1 MATMATMATTVA
13 LVAYVAA
20 IRHIDR
26 IRTTM
31 LTQIECQQTLNTI
44 IVDDSLLTWM
54 EAFLNDRKAQGAA
67 SGTLRFYT
75 QKLKLFLDYCR
86 AQAVERIS
94 QITATFIRQ
103 YLLYLEESGHNPG
116 GMHAAF
122 RSLRAFLNWYEA
134 EAEPEEWSNAIH
146 KVKAPK
152 VPIEPLEPVSHE
164 TIASMIKTCN
174 RGTFIGDRDAAILLC
189 LLDTGA
195 RASEFLNI
203 DLEDLKQAS
212 GTILIRHGKGSKPR
226 EVYLGKHSRKLLRKY
241 LKHRYDDSPALW
253 VTHPRFGSE
262 RLGYDGLRA
271 IIHRRSV
278 DAKVEEPSLH
288 DFRRAFALAMLR
300 NGTDVYTLAK
310 LMGHEGI
317 AILQRYLKQTY
328 QDTEAAHR
336 RAGPVDNSGFFGLV

>member
-1 MATMATMATTVA
+1 M
-13 LVAYVAA
+13 LYVFKSRDA
-20 IRHIDR
+20 
-26 IRTTM
+26 RT
-31 LTQIECQQTLNTI
+31 LQVSN
-44 IVDDSLLTWM
+44 VDDYLLTWL
-54 EAFLNDRKAQGAA
+54 EAFLIDRKAAGVAE
-67 SGTLRFYT
+67 GTLRFYR
-75 QKLKLFLDYCR
+75 QKIKLFSDYCD
-86 AQAVERIS
+86 ALAVK
-94 QITATFIRQ
+94 QIGQINPPFLRQ
-103 YLLYLEESGHNPG
+103 YLLYLEEYGHNAG
-116 GMHAAF
+116 GRHAAF

-134 EAEPEEWSNAIH
+134 ETEPEGWVNPIH
-146 KVKAPK
+146 KVKTPK

-164 TIASMIKTCN
+164 TIASMVKTCN
-174 RGTFIGDRDAAILLC
+174 RGSFTGDRDAAILLC

-203 DLEDLKQAS
+203 DLEDLNQAS

-226 EVYLGKHSRKLLRKY
+226 EVYLGRHSKQILRKY
-241 LKHRYDDSPALW
+241 LKYRSDDSLALW
-253 VTHPRFGSE
+253 VTHPRFSSE

-278 DAKVEEPSLH
+278 EAKVEEPSLH

-317 AILQRYLKQTY
+317 TVLQRYLKQTY

-336 RAGPVDNSGFFGLV
+336 RAGQVDNCQFLAFL